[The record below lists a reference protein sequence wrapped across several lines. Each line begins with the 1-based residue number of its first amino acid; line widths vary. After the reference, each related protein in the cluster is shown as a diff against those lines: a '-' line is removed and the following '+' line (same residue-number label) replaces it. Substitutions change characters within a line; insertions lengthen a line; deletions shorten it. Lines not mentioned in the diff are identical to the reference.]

1 MVAAYAKFPISI
13 DEPAIVDSEKILVGD
28 TIQQKRDLVDEKIKQ
43 NSLDLA
49 LMKLPENEQKSII
62 LRYKF
67 ELTNKEIAELLHLQQ
82 YHVSKLIKSGLEK
95 MKDIIF
101 EETGVK
107 KLNNGSS

>member
-1 MVAAYAKFPISI
+1 M
-13 DEPAIVDSEKILVGD
+13 VDSEKILVGD

-43 NSLDLA
+43 NSLDRA

-95 MKDIIF
+95 MKNIILD
-101 EETGVK
+101 ETGVK
-107 KLNNGSS
+107 KLKDGSS